1 MRVSAIS
8 AMASLQSDPEKGLM
22 KLKLPLEILILEK
35 MQRSF
40 RPCQFFFSLSKNQ
53 NIDNMDESRD
63 EQYEIQ
69 FNANDS
75 V

>member
-40 RPCQFFFSLSKNQ
+40 RPCQFFFLLVKKSKH
-53 NIDNMDESRD
+53 R
-63 EQYEIQ
+63 QYGRK
-69 FNANDS
+69 
-75 V
+75 